1 MGATQGIR
9 AGRAFVE
16 LGVDDRIAKGLQKA
30 EQRLKAFGEGVRSVG
45 TRVFAAGAA
54 ALTPLLGAVRAFSES
69 GDTLEKMSRRTGV
82 SVEALSELGFAAEQS
97 GADLE
102 TLETGLR
109 KMQKSI
115 AAAAT
120 GSDGAVEALAR
131 LRLTAADL
139 AGLAPEQQFKLIAD
153 RLSQVADPTLRAALA
168 LELFGKSGTRLLP
181 LLEDGARG
189 IERLQEEARAL
200 GLTLSTDAAKKA
212 ALLHDTLNI
221 LWRVVKKLT
230 TEIGAALADAVSD
243 LAGRITRVVVT
254 VTAWVKQNQA
264 IIVSAAKVAAGDVN
278 GDGHARPSNPAA
290 LLARYGFLG

>member
-30 EQRLKAFGEGVRSVG
+30 ERRLKAFGDGLRSLG

-54 ALTPLLGAVRAFSES
+54 FLTPILGAVRAFSES

-115 AAAAT
+115 ADAAAGRLEKSCRLGAASAAGHSA
-120 GSDGAVEALAR
+120 GSQQGTSGVRPAESR
-131 LRLTAADL
+131 C
-139 AGLAPEQQFKLIAD
+139 AG
-153 RLSQVADPTLRAALA
+153 R
-168 LELFGKSGTRLLP
+168 TR
-181 LLEDGARG
+181 
-189 IERLQEEARAL
+189 Q
-200 GLTLSTDAAKKA
+200 AAKCDQSRPRD
-212 ALLHDTLNI
+212 LPHVEGSGI
-221 LWRVVKKLT
+221 RVVLQR
-230 TEIGAALADAVSD
+230 
-243 LAGRITRVVVT
+243 RI
-254 VTAWVKQNQA
+254 
-264 IIVSAAKVAAGDVN
+264 KVAVPHVSLCSLQN
-278 GDGHARPSNPAA
+278 NARHERESSC
-290 LLARYGFLG
+290 LCI